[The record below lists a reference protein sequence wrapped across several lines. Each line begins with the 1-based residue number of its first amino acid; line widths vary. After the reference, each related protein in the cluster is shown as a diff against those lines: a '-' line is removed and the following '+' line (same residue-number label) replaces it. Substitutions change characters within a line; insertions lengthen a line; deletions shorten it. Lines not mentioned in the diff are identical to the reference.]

1 VPGLA
6 AAAREAL
13 EKASRSGGLRHAAL
27 LALTPADAAEGLLG
41 AETGG
46 LAPAQGPSRFIHG
59 PDGRATEQPT
69 RAAHR
74 AAALGFAAESLL
86 APVPAVARAAMEAAV
101 RPYLH
106 AAAPA
111 PAAQPQP
118 ARPLPPPRT
127 ATGRGQVWR
136 VTLAGH
142 RVTLT
147 ATEAPDGSLAGIGLA
162 MARDGA
168 AFRGLMDSFVH
179 VVNLGL
185 ARGMPLSDYVQA
197 VAYGQGG
204 PCGAVEGD
212 PEIRRATSVLDW
224 AFRRLAFA
232 YLDGAEA
239 RHLWPDP
246 SEEDCATGTAPLRA
260 GAPQLPLALPT
271 KPSPAARRS
280 RLRLVG

>member
-1 VPGLA
+1 
-6 AAAREAL
+6 
-13 EKASRSGGLRHAAL
+13 
-27 LALTPADAAEGLLG
+27 
-41 AETGG
+41 
-46 LAPAQGPSRFIHG
+46 
-59 PDGRATEQPT
+59 
-69 RAAHR
+69 
-74 AAALGFAAESLL
+74 
-86 APVPAVARAAMEAAV
+86 
-101 RPYLH
+101 
-106 AAAPA
+106 
-111 PAAQPQP
+111 PQP
-118 ARPLPPPRT
+118 ARPLPPPRPAT
-127 ATGRGQVWR
+127 ARGQVWR

-147 ATEAPDGSLAGIGLA
+147 TTEAPDGGLASIGLA

-204 PCGAVEGD
+204 PCGTVEGD

-224 AFRRLAFA
+224 AFRRLACA

-246 SEEDCATGTAPLRA
+246 SEEDCATGTAPVRA
-260 GAPQLPLALPT
+260 DAPQLPLALPA